1 MLKYCMKLGRLQLF
15 HYAKQLLTY
24 APAPIFFVM
33 GIYSTLISQHNH
45 MCGGTMWEMPLMWF
59 LMALTHSYPWVVYW
73 EVAGCKHCGCSA
85 MDEIQRKDSSA
96 GF

>member
-1 MLKYCMKLGRLQLF
+1 MKLGRLQLF
-15 HYAKQLLTY
+15 HYAKQLLIY
-24 APAPIFFVM
+24 APAPLFAILGTVSLL
-33 GIYSTLISQHNH
+33 YSHNSI
-45 MCGGTMWEMPLMWF
+45 CGGLPWEMPLMWF
-59 LMALTHSYPWVVYW
+59 LMAVTHSYPWVVYW